1 MTRQLPGGDMR
12 GDRAPRTYTT
22 GQWPHYA
29 EPDASAPPGV
39 HYSLALARA
48 LHDATVQ
55 KNLSHRA
62 ASELAGLNATA
73 VGRIVRG
80 EVYPDLAT
88 LARLEVALRAPLL
101 DRDLHRSVS
110 APAPAGTT
118 ERPE

>member
-1 MTRQLPGGDMR
+1 MR
-12 GDRAPRTYTT
+12 GDRAPHAYTT
-22 GQWPHYA
+22 GQWPHDA

-48 LHDATVQ
+48 LHDTTVQ

-62 ASELAGLNATA
+62 ASVLAGLNATA

-88 LARLEVALRAPLL
+88 LARLEVALRTPLL
-101 DRDLHRSVS
+101 DRDLHQSVPTS
-110 APAPAGTT
+110 TPARTA
-118 ERPE
+118 EHRK